1 NAKASDLP
9 KIFPNRWLEG
19 NVEDYKALYKGME
32 AIAEKNGI
40 SIIQPKEELGAAKGV
55 SYTLT
60 KEVALNPRNSERQN
74 VKTLIH
80 ELAHAKLHT
89 KDTHLNYTAAEKE
102 FQAEMTAYTVSSY
115 FGIDTSEYS
124 LDYLSHWTKGK
135 SFEDKTKLLKEV
147 HETSVGFI
155 ETIEE
160 TLVKER
166 EKNHSSE
173 KKDEKQQQTDPLSS
187 ENEKGI
193 INGQVQ
199 EPPLT
204 FQERVELD
212 NQMQFQTPTDT
223 IQEKKEEQEIKRK
236 GSVKSSLFY
245 RPNTTLMEES
255 TMKKITSL
263 SNDQFKALISDKR
276 ELKKYMK
283 HPQNEKIQADWANI
297 SEKQL
302 QDIPSGAVYL
312 TQSALGEEKP
322 QVLLVSTD
330 EKGQKQAYKSEA
342 TVDFL
347 RSHDVNPVLEKDRE
361 TQLKTS
367 YLTFLQAHEKE
378 QPQDIDSMLARVNAE
393 NDYVMLKSS
402 ALKEKQFTPDQ
413 LKGMENEL
421 SHQFQARKQSQEKE
435 QYQADYKQEVLEVMQ
450 QPSEE
455 TQYKQLF
462 KQSLLAQL
470 GISDEKDSSK
480 EEKKEA
486 ESEKAPVE
494 KQLKQETPQEKD
506 QRLAKMK
513 EFEQKHSFDKVYKL
527 KKEVLQELKEL
538 NLTDSQ
544 REKLTKLEKAL
555 DTEKKDHDKQ
565 KKEEK
570 SQNGFTKFFAR
581 NSGAFS
587 SKKRDQT
594 QEMER

>member
-1 NAKASDLP
+1 
-9 KIFPNRWLEG
+9 
-19 NVEDYKALYKGME
+19 
-32 AIAEKNGI
+32 
-40 SIIQPKEELGAAKGV
+40 
-55 SYTLT
+55 
-60 KEVALNPRNSERQN
+60 
-74 VKTLIH
+74 
-80 ELAHAKLHT
+80 
-89 KDTHLNYTAAEKE
+89 
-102 FQAEMTAYTVSSY
+102 
-115 FGIDTSEYS
+115 
-124 LDYLSHWTKGK
+124 
-135 SFEDKTKLLKEV
+135 
-147 HETSVGFI
+147 
-155 ETIEE
+155 
-160 TLVKER
+160 
-166 EKNHSSE
+166 
-173 KKDEKQQQTDPLSS
+173 
-187 ENEKGI
+187 
-193 INGQVQ
+193 
-199 EPPLT
+199 
-204 FQERVELD
+204 
-212 NQMQFQTPTDT
+212 MQ
-223 IQEKKEEQEIKRK
+223 K
-236 GSVKSSLFY
+236 V
-245 RPNTTLMEES
+245 
-255 TMKKITSL
+255 TSL
-263 SNDQFKALISDKR
+263 SNDQFKTLVSDKR
-276 ELKKYMK
+276 ELKKFMK
-283 HPQNEKIQADWANI
+283 HPQNEKIEADWANI

-330 EKGQKQAYKSEA
+330 ERGQKQAYESEA
-342 TVDFL
+342 TIDFL
-347 RSHDVNPVLEKDRE
+347 KSHNVNPVLEKDRE

-367 YLTFLQAHEKE
+367 YITFLQAHDKEK
-378 QPQDIDSMLARVNAE
+378 PQDIDSMLARVNAE

-435 QYQADYKQEVLEVMQ
+435 QYQEDYKQEVLEVMQ
-450 QPSEE
+450 SSEE

-480 EEKKEA
+480 EAKKEGEA
-486 ESEKAPVE
+486 EKAPVE
-494 KQLKQETPQEKD
+494 KHLKQETPQEKE
-506 QRLAKMK
+506 QRVAKMK

-581 NSGAFS
+581 NNGANS
-587 SKKRDQT
+587 SKKQKET

>member
-1 NAKASDLP
+1 
-9 KIFPNRWLEG
+9 
-19 NVEDYKALYKGME
+19 
-32 AIAEKNGI
+32 
-40 SIIQPKEELGAAKGV
+40 
-55 SYTLT
+55 
-60 KEVALNPRNSERQN
+60 
-74 VKTLIH
+74 
-80 ELAHAKLHT
+80 
-89 KDTHLNYTAAEKE
+89 
-102 FQAEMTAYTVSSY
+102 
-115 FGIDTSEYS
+115 
-124 LDYLSHWTKGK
+124 
-135 SFEDKTKLLKEV
+135 
-147 HETSVGFI
+147 
-155 ETIEE
+155 
-160 TLVKER
+160 
-166 EKNHSSE
+166 
-173 KKDEKQQQTDPLSS
+173 
-187 ENEKGI
+187 
-193 INGQVQ
+193 
-199 EPPLT
+199 
-204 FQERVELD
+204 
-212 NQMQFQTPTDT
+212 
-223 IQEKKEEQEIKRK
+223 
-236 GSVKSSLFY
+236 
-245 RPNTTLMEES
+245 
-255 TMKKITSL
+255 MKKITSL
-263 SNDQFKALISDKR
+263 SNDQFKTIVSDKR
-276 ELKKYMK
+276 ELKKFMK
-283 HPQNEKIQADWANI
+283 HPHNEKIEADWANI

-378 QPQDIDSMLARVNAE
+378 KPQDIDSMLARVNAE

-421 SHQFQARKQSQEKE
+421 SHQFQARKQAQEKE
-435 QYQADYKQEVLEVMQ
+435 QYQEDYKQEVLEVMQ

-486 ESEKAPVE
+486 KAEKAPVE
-494 KQLKQETPQEKD
+494 KQETPQEKE
-506 QRLAKMK
+506 QRVAKMK
-513 EFEQKHSFDKVYKL
+513 EFEQKHSFDTVYKL

-555 DTEKKDHDKQ
+555 DTEKK
-565 KKEEK
+565 EEK

-581 NSGAFS
+581 NNGAFF

>member
-1 NAKASDLP
+1 
-9 KIFPNRWLEG
+9 
-19 NVEDYKALYKGME
+19 
-32 AIAEKNGI
+32 
-40 SIIQPKEELGAAKGV
+40 
-55 SYTLT
+55 
-60 KEVALNPRNSERQN
+60 
-74 VKTLIH
+74 
-80 ELAHAKLHT
+80 
-89 KDTHLNYTAAEKE
+89 
-102 FQAEMTAYTVSSY
+102 
-115 FGIDTSEYS
+115 
-124 LDYLSHWTKGK
+124 
-135 SFEDKTKLLKEV
+135 
-147 HETSVGFI
+147 
-155 ETIEE
+155 
-160 TLVKER
+160 
-166 EKNHSSE
+166 
-173 KKDEKQQQTDPLSS
+173 
-187 ENEKGI
+187 
-193 INGQVQ
+193 
-199 EPPLT
+199 
-204 FQERVELD
+204 
-212 NQMQFQTPTDT
+212 MQ
-223 IQEKKEEQEIKRK
+223 K
-236 GSVKSSLFY
+236 V
-245 RPNTTLMEES
+245 
-255 TMKKITSL
+255 TSL
-263 SNDQFKALISDKR
+263 SNDQFKTLVSDKR
-276 ELKKYMK
+276 ELKKFMK
-283 HPQNEKIQADWANI
+283 HPQNEKIDADWANI

-330 EKGQKQAYKSEA
+330 EKGQKQAYKSES

-378 QPQDIDSMLARVNAE
+378 KPQDIDSMLARVNVE

-402 ALKEKQFTPDQ
+402 TLKEKQFTPDQ

-421 SHQFQARKQSQEKE
+421 SHQFQARKQAQEKE
-435 QYQADYKQEVLEVMQ
+435 QYQEDYKQEVLEVM

-480 EEKKEA
+480 EVKKEA
-486 ESEKAPVE
+486 ESEKDPVE
-494 KQLKQETPQEKD
+494 KQLKQETPQEKE

-527 KKEVLQELKEL
+527 KKEVLQELKGL

-581 NSGAFS
+581 NNGALS
-587 SKKRDQT
+587 SKKQKDQ
-594 QEMER
+594 QEIER

>member
-1 NAKASDLP
+1 
-9 KIFPNRWLEG
+9 
-19 NVEDYKALYKGME
+19 
-32 AIAEKNGI
+32 
-40 SIIQPKEELGAAKGV
+40 
-55 SYTLT
+55 
-60 KEVALNPRNSERQN
+60 
-74 VKTLIH
+74 
-80 ELAHAKLHT
+80 
-89 KDTHLNYTAAEKE
+89 
-102 FQAEMTAYTVSSY
+102 
-115 FGIDTSEYS
+115 
-124 LDYLSHWTKGK
+124 
-135 SFEDKTKLLKEV
+135 
-147 HETSVGFI
+147 
-155 ETIEE
+155 
-160 TLVKER
+160 
-166 EKNHSSE
+166 
-173 KKDEKQQQTDPLSS
+173 
-187 ENEKGI
+187 
-193 INGQVQ
+193 
-199 EPPLT
+199 
-204 FQERVELD
+204 
-212 NQMQFQTPTDT
+212 
-223 IQEKKEEQEIKRK
+223 
-236 GSVKSSLFY
+236 
-245 RPNTTLMEES
+245 
-255 TMKKITSL
+255 MKKITSL
-263 SNDQFKALISDKR
+263 SNDQFKTIVSDKR
-276 ELKKYMK
+276 ELKKFMK
-283 HPQNEKIQADWANI
+283 HPHNEKIEADWANI

-378 QPQDIDSMLARVNAE
+378 KPQDIDSMLARVNAE

-421 SHQFQARKQSQEKE
+421 SHQFQARKQAQEKE
-435 QYQADYKQEVLEVMQ
+435 QYQEDYKQEVLEVMQ

-486 ESEKAPVE
+486 KAEKAPVE
-494 KQLKQETPQEKD
+494 KQETPQEKE
-506 QRLAKMK
+506 QRVAKMK
-513 EFEQKHSFDKVYKL
+513 EFEQKHSFDTVYKL

-581 NSGAFS
+581 NNGAFF